1 MRPSQLAALMHS
13 ITLCAAVSK
22 IDLNSEVIE
31 LRSSN
36 WHRTKHG
43 YWLVKFYAPWCGH
56 CKKLAPVYEE
66 VATFYHRTQS
76 RSVSVAKVDGTQE
89 SSLLTT
95 FDVKGYPTIV
105 LLKDGQRVASFDGK
119 RSFDGLTAFV
129 RKHVDPDA
137 PPTHDVGEVP
147 IRTRQRRARG
157 TDSSSPRQRCVRHR
171 QSASSPIGVF
181 APPPTHTPHTHTHK
195 LRSPHSEPPAP
206 SLGRR
211 KNRHETCGTA
221 CTVGAA
227 ATSSTALFG
236 PFLPTAQPAGGG
248 GADHALHTC
257 APASSCENCAPNL
270 SWLDWHSA
278 FPDQRWYSAFPD
290 LLPACAPAGRVAEAW
305 GSPRDSAMK
314 TALRLLR
321 RPRTVRRSRAK
332 VARNLRAELSA
343 CARSFGK
350 MVVDS
355 SLVCAANFPQK
366 RAYRREAILQPETA
380 SLSQSLKSLS
390 HSPKSPSH
398 SHKSLSHSSKKL

>member
-76 RSVSVAKVDGTQE
+76 LSVSVAKVDGTQE

-157 TDSSSPRQRCVRHR
+157 TDSSSPRQRLY
-171 QSASSPIGVF
+171 AIF
-181 APPPTHTPHTHTHK
+181 AW
-195 LRSPHSEPPAP
+195 L
-206 SLGRR
+206 
-211 KNRHETCGTA
+211 
-221 CTVGAA
+221 
-227 ATSSTALFG
+227 TSF
-236 PFLPTAQPAGGG
+236 
-248 GADHALHTC
+248 
-257 APASSCENCAPNL
+257 E
-270 SWLDWHSA
+270 
-278 FPDQRWYSAFPD
+278 
-290 LLPACAPAGRVAEAW
+290 
-305 GSPRDSAMK
+305 
-314 TALRLLR
+314 
-321 RPRTVRRSRAK
+321 PRTVILAALGLCCSCSLGLFLLLFTVSAQRHGHRA
-332 VARNLRAELSA
+332 
-343 CARSFGK
+343 
-350 MVVDS
+350 
-355 SLVCAANFPQK
+355 
-366 RAYRREAILQPETA
+366 
-380 SLSQSLKSLS
+380 
-390 HSPKSPSH
+390 
-398 SHKSLSHSSKKL
+398 